1 MEQPGSPIIPI
12 EEEFK
17 KMADSAPA
25 FIWIAGVD
33 KLRYFFNAVWLNFTG
48 RTMKQ
53 ELGNGWTENVHP
65 DDLQRYLDTYISS
78 FDARKDF
85 KIEYRLRRHDGKYR
99 WMINNGVPRYNTD
112 GTFAGYIGSCMDID
126 ELLESERVK
135 NEFIAAEVF
144 ENEKSL
150 NEELA
155 ATNEELASSNE
166 ELNSI
171 NEELNQSKKSLADLN
186 NKLED
191 RVIRRTKALEE
202 SEASLRNSRH
212 RLKSMVMTTPIGMT
226 ILRGRDL
233 VVEVANAKMLEI
245 WNHSWKEVSNKPLL
259 EIFPE
264 LADQPFPKLLL
275 SVLDTGKPV
284 KIAEIEVDI
293 ASPHGNRHIHVE
305 LSYDPL
311 FDTEGNVE
319 AIIAT
324 IIDITAVVEARKAL
338 EKSEAEQ
345 QALNEELTAINEEMA
360 SANEELMA
368 INEELADTQENLKK
382 LNSDLGASEARI
394 RFLVEDAPVAIG
406 LLVGPELIIESANRK
421 MLELWG
427 KTDIILDMPL
437 HLALPELQ
445 ELGQPFLK
453 ILDNVLTSGLPYY
466 GNEAK
471 IYLERNGKMEE
482 LYFNFVYHPVK
493 DSNEIATSI
502 MVVATEVTEQVRSRQ
517 LIEANEARFRFI
529 LNAIPQQVWTATPG
543 GSLNYVN
550 QVVCNDFGYSTEEI
564 VGHGWQKFIHPDDLE
579 NCLTKWAAALSS
591 GQEYVVEFR
600 LMFHDGAYHWHLA
613 RAIPLIEDGKINL
626 WLGTN
631 TDINIQKNNE
641 QRKDEFLSIASHEL
655 KTPLT
660 SIKAYNQIIQRIN
673 DPEKLKPFINKSAD
687 HIIRLER
694 LVSDLLDVTKINAGK
709 MSYMMEPFNFS
720 EMMADSIES
729 IRHTALNHKVILE
742 NNADIIYIGDRYRM
756 EQVMNN
762 FLSNAIKYSP
772 EDNKIIVTSKIDHDN
787 IVVAVQDFGIG
798 IARNNLDRL
807 FERYYRVDNTAMRFE
822 GLGLGLFIS
831 AEILRRHGGSF
842 WIESEQGK
850 GSTFY
855 FRLPIDHTEKNPVV
869 HTNTFYRDGHITI
882 NYNKTLSRLDTDWLG
897 FQNMESVKNG
907 CLMMLDILIKNNCK
921 KIMNDN
927 RHVLGTW
934 AEASDWVREIFFPMM
949 ESAGIKYIAWIFALG
964 AVSQF
969 AAEKSIDTT
978 DEKIKTLF
986 FTDITAAEDWINEL
1000 N

>member
-1 MEQPGSPIIPI
+1 MEQPGNPIIPI

-25 FIWIAGVD
+25 FIWIAGID
-33 KLRYFFNAVWLNFTG
+33 KLRYFFNTRWLNFTG

-53 ELGNGWTENVHP
+53 DLGNGWMENVHP

-99 WMINNGVPRYNTD
+99 WMINHGVPRYTSD
-112 GTFAGYIGSCMDID
+112 GTFAGYFGSCMDID

-144 ENEKSL
+144 EKEQYL

-155 ATNEELASSNE
+155 AANEELASSNE
-166 ELNSI
+166 ELSSI
-171 NEELNQSKKSLADLN
+171 NEELNESKQSLADLN

-191 RVIRRTKALEE
+191 RVKRRTKALED
-202 SEASLRNSRH
+202 SEADLRNSRH

-226 ILRGRDL
+226 ILRGRNL

-259 EIFPE
+259 EVFPE
-264 LADQPFPKLLL
+264 LIDQPFPKLLL
-275 SVLDTGKPV
+275 SVFDTAKPV
-284 KIAEIEVDI
+284 KIAEIEAEIV
-293 ASPHGNRHIHVE
+293 SPHGNRHIHVD

-311 FDTEGNVE
+311 FDTAGNVE
-319 AIIAT
+319 AIMAT
-324 IIDITAVVEARKAL
+324 VNEITPVVEARKAL

-345 QALNEELTAINEEMA
+345 QALNEELTSINEEMA

-382 LNSDLGASEARI
+382 LVNDLAASEARI

-406 LLVGPELIIESANRK
+406 LLTGRELIIESANK
-421 MLELWG
+421 KILELWG
-427 KTDIILDMPL
+427 KSDAVIGIPL
-437 HLALPELQ
+437 HIGLPELQ

-453 ILDNVLTSGLPYY
+453 ILDDVLTSGQPYY

-471 IYLERNGKMEE
+471 IYLERNGKIEE

-493 DSNEIATSI
+493 DSSGTTTNI
-502 MVVATEVTEQVRSRQ
+502 MVVATEITEQVRSRQ
-517 LIEANEARFRFI
+517 LIEANEARFRFL

-579 NCLTKWAAALSS
+579 NCLKKWAAALSS

-600 LMFHDGAYHWHLA
+600 LLFHDGNYRWHLA
-613 RAIPLIEDGKINL
+613 RALPLVEDGKINL

-631 TDINIQKNNE
+631 TDINIQKDNE

-660 SIKAYNQIIQRIN
+660 SIKAYNQIIQRMN

-709 MSYMMEPFNFS
+709 MSYMMEPFSFS
-720 EMMADSIES
+720 EMMADSVES
-729 IRHTALNHKVILE
+729 IRHTALNHEIILE
-742 NNADIIYIGDRYRM
+742 NNADITYNGDRYRM

-762 FLSNAIKYSP
+762 FLTNAIKYSP
-772 EDNKIIVTSKIDHDN
+772 EGKKIIVTSKIDHDN
-787 IVVAVQDFGIG
+787 IVVSVQDFGIG
-798 IARNNLDRL
+798 IARNNLDKL

-850 GSTFY
+850 GSTFF

-869 HTNTFYRDGHITI
+869 RTDTFYRDGHITI

-897 FQNMESVKNG
+897 FQDMETVKNG
-907 CLMMLDILIKNNCK
+907 CLMMLDILVKNNCF
-921 KIMNDN
+921 KIINDN

-934 AEASDWVREIFFPMM
+934 AEASDWVRETFFPMM
-949 ESAGIKYIAWIFALG
+949 ENAGIKYIAWIFALG

-969 AAEKSIDTT
+969 AAEKSIDTDDGRIST
-978 DEKIKTLF
+978 RF
-986 FTDITAAEDWINEL
+986 FTDIDVAEDWINECE
-1000 N
+1000 